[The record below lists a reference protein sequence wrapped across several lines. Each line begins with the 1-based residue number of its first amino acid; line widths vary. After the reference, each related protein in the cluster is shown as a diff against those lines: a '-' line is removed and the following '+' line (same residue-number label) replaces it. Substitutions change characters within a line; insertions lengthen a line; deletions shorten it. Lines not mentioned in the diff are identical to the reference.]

1 MTDVTDRTGDLDSAT
16 STDLHGT
23 GSEPADVRLLRH
35 LEPLLRIPVGEHGD
49 SRHGDSRAGDVY
61 ILTPEIETAVKV
73 AVLTG
78 RPLLLGGPPGC
89 GKSSLASFLARR
101 LGVRYHEFVA
111 TEDSRPSDLIWRLD
125 AVRRLGDA
133 NANALSGRTGRDSTA
148 PYIEPGPLWWALDP
162 ESARARGSDGLAE
175 EDQAAPPELLADHT
189 PDRPGAV
196 LLIDEIDKADAA
208 FCNGL
213 LVPLGSRQAFV
224 GPLDFTVRV
233 PTGAPAWSPLTV
245 ITTNNERDLPEA
257 FLRRCLVLRLPAPDA
272 TRLVEIVGEHFG
284 RLPAPIEQLVRD
296 LAEEVTRPH
305 TGRPVSTA
313 EFLDLV
319 KVLRHLDQAEDSLD
333 DGMLDMLKRI
343 TLDKHALYGADE
355 RSWLR

>member
-1 MTDVTDRTGDLDSAT
+1 MTDVTDLDPVADGVDD
-16 STDLHGT
+16 TDPGPPA
-23 GSEPADVRLLRH
+23 EPADVRLLRH
-35 LEPLLRIPVGEHGD
+35 LEPLLEMPVGDRGAT
-49 SRHGDSRAGDVY
+49 RHGDSRAGDVY

-89 GKSSLASFLARR
+89 GKSSLASFLARK
-101 LGVRYHEFVA
+101 LGVGYHEFVA

-133 NANALSGRTGRDSTA
+133 NATTLTGRTSRESTA
-148 PYIEPGPLWWALDP
+148 PYVEPGPLWWALDP
-162 ESARARGSDGLAE
+162 ESARKRGFPGLAE
-175 EDQAAPPELLADHT
+175 SDHAAPPDLLPGHEPARD
-189 PDRPGAV
+189 GAV

-233 PTGAPAWSPLTV
+233 PTGAPAWSPLTI

-272 TRLVEIVGEHFG
+272 DRLVEIVHEHFG
-284 RLPAPIEQLVRD
+284 RSSEPIEQLVRD
-296 LAEEVTRPH
+296 LAEEVTQPQS
-305 TGRPVSTA
+305 GRPVSTA

-319 KVLRHLDQAEDSLD
+319 KVLRHLGQTGDLD
-333 DGMLDMLKRI
+333 GGMLEMLKRI
-343 TLDKHALYGADE
+343 TLDKHALYSADE

>member
-1 MTDVTDRTGDLDSAT
+1 MTDSTDQVSDLDPAADDD
-16 STDLHGT
+16 TDGDGP
-23 GSEPADVRLLRH
+23 GSWLLQ
-35 LEPLLRIPVGEHGD
+35 LEPLLRATAGEHGT
-49 SRHGDSRAGDVY
+49 SRHGDTRSGDVY

-89 GKSSLASFLARR
+89 GKSSLASFLARKLR
-101 LGVRYHEFVA
+101 VGYHEFVA

-133 NANALSGRTGRDSTA
+133 NARVLSTRTGSDSIA
-148 PYIEPGPLWWALDP
+148 PYVEPGPLWWALDP
-162 ESARARGSDGLAE
+162 KSARARGGSGDLSEAE
-175 EDQAAPPELLADHT
+175 QAAPPELLDGHT
-189 PDRPGAV
+189 PEREGAV
-196 LLIDEIDKADAA
+196 LLIDEIDKADSA

-224 GPLDFTVRV
+224 SPLDFTVRV

-272 TRLVEIVGEHFG
+272 DRLIDIVVEHFG
-284 RLPAPIEQLVRD
+284 QLPAPVDELMRD
-296 LAEEVTRPH
+296 LAKEVTRPQA
-305 TGRPVSTA
+305 GRAVSTA

-319 KVLRHLDQAEDSLD
+319 KVLRHIEQVEGLDT
-333 DGMLDMLKRI
+333 GTLDMLKRI
-343 TLDKHALYGADE
+343 TLDKHTLYSDDE
-355 RSWLR
+355 RAWLR

>member
-1 MTDVTDRTGDLDSAT
+1 MTERINHQDA
-16 STDLHGT
+16 
-23 GSEPADVRLLRH
+23 EARLLRD
-35 LEPLLRIPVGEHGD
+35 LEPLLQISVGEDG
-49 SRHGDSRAGDVY
+49 SGRHGDSRAGDVY

-89 GKSSLASFLARR
+89 GKSSLASFLARK
-101 LGVRYHEFVA
+101 LGVSYHEFVA

-133 NANALSGRTGRDSTA
+133 NTKSLSGRTGRDSTA
-148 PYIEPGPLWWALDP
+148 PYIEPGPLWWALNP
-162 ESARARGSDGLAE
+162 ESARERGGSARLE
-175 EDQAAPPELLADHT
+175 ENEQAAPPKRLTNHT
-189 PDRPGAV
+189 PDRAGAV

-224 GPLDFTVRV
+224 GPLDITIEV
-233 PTGAPAWSPLTV
+233 PVGAPAWSPLTV

-257 FLRRCLVLRLPAPDA
+257 FLRRCLVLRLPEPDGS
-272 TRLVEIVGEHFG
+272 RLVDIVVEHFG
-284 RLPAPIEQLVRD
+284 PLPAALEQLVRD
-296 LAEEVTRPH
+296 LAEEATQPH

-319 KVLRHLDQAEDSLD
+319 KVLRHLDQAENLG
-333 DGMLDMLKRI
+333 DGLLEMLKRI
-343 TLDKHALYGADE
+343 TLDKHALYSADE